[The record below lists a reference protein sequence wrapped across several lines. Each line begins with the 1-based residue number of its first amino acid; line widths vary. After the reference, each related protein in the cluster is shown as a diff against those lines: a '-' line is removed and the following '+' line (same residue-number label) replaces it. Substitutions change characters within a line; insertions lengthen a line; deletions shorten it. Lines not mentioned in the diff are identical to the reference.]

1 MSVKEDPGNSDV
13 PRTPPLEAI
22 ALMDKDELLDQMQ
35 KIRMRQVLYDFEK
48 HGGTLPDDPEAARIV
63 LTNMKDLEGQ
73 ILKRQQI
80 GAKQNSNATEAL
92 AAAAVLRALGLGGKQ
107 QRRREPGPALI
118 EGEAPV
124 RPNIKDVQGLAPL
137 EKVPGEDA
145 VEISKISIDDVLSG
159 RINTG
164 EEDED

>member
-1 MSVKEDPGNSDV
+1 MSVKEDPCNTDV

-48 HGGTLPDDPEAARIV
+48 NGGALPPDPEEARIV
-63 LTNMKDLEGQ
+63 LANMKDLESQ

-80 GAKQNSNATEAL
+80 GAKQSSNAAEAL
-92 AAAAVLRALGLGGKQ
+92 AAAAVLRALQLGGKN
-107 QRRREPGPALI
+107 QRRREPGEVY
-118 EGEAPV
+118 EGEV
-124 RPNIKDVQGLAPL
+124 RSRPNVKDVAGLPKL

-145 VEISKISIDDVLSG
+145 VEISNINIDDVLSG
-159 RINTG
+159 RL
-164 EEDED
+164 EEGAAEE